1 VFVGVVGASGAGK
14 DTVLSGAH
22 VALQERAGI
31 IFARRT
37 ITRPAD
43 AGGEDHYAVS
53 VAGFGQLKAQGAFAL
68 DWQAHGLCY
77 GVPAA
82 AVRHVAAGHIVV
94 CNISRTAVRPAF
106 SVFGKVEI
114 IEITARPETVAMR
127 LKGRGRE
134 TMAEIAGRTA
144 RTVDDWNPGLP
155 VHTVSNDGDA
165 QTAIDSFAAVLLS
178 LSGQTARSA

>member
-1 VFVGVVGASGAGK
+1 MFVGVVGASGAGK

-94 CNISRTAVRPAF
+94 CNISRTAVRPAL

-127 LKGRGRE
+127 LKGRGLAISADGKTWKPLKTNQHGDWCE
-134 TMAEIAGRTA
+134 TSISAVT
-144 RTVDDWNPGLP
+144 
-155 VHTVSNDGDA
+155 GD
-165 QTAIDSFAAVLLS
+165 INGCRLRVE
-178 LSGQTARSA
+178 R